1 MNLSIFH
8 NPKCTKSRETL
19 QLLTDRGITPKIVL
33 YLQTPPTQK
42 ELSEIVKKLGIEPK
56 QLIRFKEPVAKDLGI
71 KASDKRPDA
80 EWIKLM
86 VENPI
91 LIERPIVIT
100 PTKAA
105 LGRPPENVL
114 ELIDS

>member
-1 MNLSIFH
+1 MTISIFH

-19 QLLTDRGITPKIVL
+19 KLLNDRGIDPEIVL

-42 ELSEIVKKLGIEPK
+42 ELSEILKKLGMEAK
-56 QLIRFKEPVAKDLGI
+56 QLIRFKEPVSKELGI
-71 KASDKRPDA
+71 KPSDQRPEA

-100 PTKAA
+100 PKKAV

-114 ELIDS
+114 ELIGK

>member
-1 MNLSIFH
+1 MTISIFH

-19 QLLTDRGITPKIVL
+19 KLLNDRGIEPKIVL

-42 ELSEIVKKLGIEPK
+42 EFSEILKKLGMEAR
-56 QLIRFKEPVAKDLGI
+56 QLIRFKEPVAKELGI
-71 KASDKRPDA
+71 KPSDQRSEA

-86 VENPI
+86 LENPI
-91 LIERPIVIT
+91 LIEQPIVIT
-100 PTKAA
+100 PTKAV

-114 ELIDS
+114 DLIDS

>member
-1 MNLSIFH
+1 MTISMFH

-19 QLLTDRGITPKIVL
+19 KLLNDRGIEPKIVL

-42 ELSEIVKKLGIEPK
+42 ELSEILKKLKMEPK
-56 QLIRFKEPVAKDLGI
+56 QLIRFKESVAGELGI
-71 KASDKRPDA
+71 KSSDKRPET

-100 PTKAA
+100 STKAV

-114 ELIDS
+114 ELIGK

>member
-1 MNLSIFH
+1 MNISIFH
-8 NPKCTKSRETL
+8 NPKCSKSRETL
-19 QLLTDRGITPKIVL
+19 KLLNEEGIEPDIIL

-42 ELSEIVKKLGIEPK
+42 ELSVILKKLKMEPK
-56 QLIRFKEPVAKDLGI
+56 QLIRFKEPVAEKL
-71 KASDKRPDA
+71 KMKPSDNRPDA

-100 PTKAA
+100 PKKAV

-114 ELIDS
+114 GLLDS

>member
-1 MNLSIFH
+1 MTISIFH

-19 QLLTDRGITPKIVL
+19 KLLNDRGIEPKIVL

-42 ELSEIVKKLGIEPK
+42 EFSEILKKLGMEAR

-71 KASDKRPDA
+71 KPSDQRPEA
-80 EWIKLM
+80 EWIKVM

-100 PTKAA
+100 PTKAV

-114 ELIDS
+114 KLIGE